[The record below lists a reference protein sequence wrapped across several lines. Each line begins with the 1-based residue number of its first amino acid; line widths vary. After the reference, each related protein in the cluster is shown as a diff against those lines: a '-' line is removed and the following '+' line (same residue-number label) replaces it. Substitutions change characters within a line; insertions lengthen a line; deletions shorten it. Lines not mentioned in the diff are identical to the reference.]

1 MTKVKEQL
9 KNDPLMPLR
18 HTAEHVLHM
27 AMQEL
32 YPSLKKVMGP
42 PIEDGFYFDFDLD
55 TKVSADDFAKI
66 EKLMQEI
73 IDADLPV
80 KHAESLVEEAKKI
93 FKDNAYKIDTVNE
106 IAQRGESVTLY
117 EIGKKGDKHC
127 DLDLCAGPHA
137 KSTGEVKAFKLL
149 SVAGAYYKGSE
160 KNKMLTRI
168 YGTAFSDKKD
178 LDDYIKKQEEAKS
191 RDHRKLGKELDLFVF
206 SDLVGSGLP
215 LFTPKGTIIRKELE
229 NFVKALQ
236 DKHGYQTV
244 LIPHL
249 AKKELYETSGHWAK
263 YGENMFKVISHD
275 KEEFSLKP
283 MNCPHHTQIY
293 AARPRSYRDLPQ
305 RYAEVTAVYRCEKA
319 GELLGLSR
327 VYMLTQDDA
336 HVFCTEE
343 QAIDECLKVYDI
355 IKTFYAA
362 LGFGM
367 NMRVRMSLRDP
378 KTPEKYLG
386 SDEQWDKAE
395 NMMREVAKTA
405 QLDVYDGIGEA
416 AFYAPKLDF
425 MAYDA
430 LGREWQ
436 LATIQL
442 DFNQPARFGLEY
454 TDKDGTKKTP
464 VMIHRA
470 ILGSVERFMSVL
482 IEHFAGAFP
491 VWLAPV
497 QVQIIPIA
505 EKHVDYGQKLVQL
518 LKEKGLRAEIDD
530 HNETMQSKIRAAQV
544 QKIPYMFVVGDREME
559 NNQVS
564 VRLRSGE
571 SYNAQNVA
579 DTIDKLNAIYLTKS
593 LNLW

>member
-55 TKVSADDFAKI
+55 TKVSADDFGKI

-80 KHAESLVEEAKKI
+80 KRVESSVEKAKNI
-93 FKDNAYKIDTVNE
+93 FKDNEYKIDTVNE

-571 SYNAQNVA
+571 SYSAQNVA

>member
-80 KHAESLVEEAKKI
+80 KRVESSVEKAKNI
-93 FKDNAYKIDTVNE
+93 FKDNEYKIDTVNE

-571 SYNAQNVA
+571 SYSAQNVA